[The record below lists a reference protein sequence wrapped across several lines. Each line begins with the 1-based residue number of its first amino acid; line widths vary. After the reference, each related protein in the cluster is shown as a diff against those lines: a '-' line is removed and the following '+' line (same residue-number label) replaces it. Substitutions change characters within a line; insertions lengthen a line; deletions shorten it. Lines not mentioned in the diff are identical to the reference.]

1 MTQSTALPSAW
12 INRLFDRF
20 AVMYGKHWLDL
31 WADVPM
37 ADVKDAW
44 RTELGGCTGEQI
56 GAALKACGTFPPTLP
71 EFLAL
76 CKPAPVPAAH
86 RLFLP
91 APPRNPNREIRQNV
105 KEEIDKLLDRDRKRD
120 PKDWARGI
128 LRDAAAGT
136 YTIHCGIQMA
146 KQALEA
152 A

>member
-1 MTQSTALPSAW
+1 ML
-12 INRLFDRF
+12 
-20 AVMYGKHWLDL
+20 
-31 WADVPM
+31 
-37 ADVKDAW
+37 DAW
-44 RTELGGCTGEQI
+44 QEGLEGVTGEQI
-56 GAALKACGTFPPTLP
+56 KVALGEMLKAHPEWPPTLGQ
-71 EFLAL
+71 FLAL